1 MFSIPVVIQLHVST
15 INVLLKHLLRQ
26 LFNFSVSKSSKN
38 NSLRNNNIV
47 NSFLQKKM
55 FLFVYHFIG
64 YFNCLKAQV

>member
-38 NSLRNNNIV
+38 NSLRYNNIV
-47 NSFLQKKM
+47 NSFLQKKNVLICIS
-55 FLFVYHFIG
+55 FYWL
-64 YFNCLKAQV
+64 L